1 MNEAIFNYLT
11 HLYGHVVLIA
21 VATAALILAMATDLI
36 FGVRKA
42 KLRGEATTSKGFKKT
57 CEKARKYFS
66 PYLVLICIDLL
77 AAVLLPV
84 PAFSMLWAA
93 WCIFCEFKSV
103 REKAWEKEEIAKA
116 EKTMNVIIENKDD
129 IAKLVAAVLFEQGQH
144 RQPGPSSDPNQQ

>member
-84 PAFSMLWAA
+84 PAFSMLAPSGR
-93 WCIFCEFKSV
+93 FSRRSF
-103 REKAWEKEEIAKA
+103 
-116 EKTMNVIIENKDD
+116 
-129 IAKLVAAVLFEQGQH
+129 VA
-144 RQPGPSSDPNQQ
+144 S